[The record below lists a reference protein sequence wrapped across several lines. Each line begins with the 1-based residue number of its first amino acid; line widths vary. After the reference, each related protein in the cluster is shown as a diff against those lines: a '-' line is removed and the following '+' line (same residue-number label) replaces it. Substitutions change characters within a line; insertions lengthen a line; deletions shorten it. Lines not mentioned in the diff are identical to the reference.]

1 MDNTAKQIKRLWTAV
16 IILSIL
22 FITSIGVSIYSVFQI
37 KSVASKIPSY
47 TEIKN
52 DIKALNNLYKV
63 SEVQVPKAYN
73 YTKEKAVE
81 GYEYTKEKAGQLVDF
96 IKEKTKDDKKK

>member
-1 MDNTAKQIKRLWTAV
+1 MDNTAKQIKRLWIAV
-16 IILSIL
+16 IILSFL
-22 FITSIGVSIYSVFQI
+22 FFISVTASIYSAIQI

-81 GYEYTKEKAGQLVDF
+81 GYKYTKEKTTQLINY
-96 IKEKTKDDKKK
+96 IKDKTSDDKK